1 MIIHLAR
8 RSFILFSLLLPLA
21 VKAQEPQLTPAQVRA
36 DSVQRADS
44 VGSIVSSSLPA
55 TPDQTVETTIEYQ
68 PLQNTYLL
76 RNKIGELDIESPYL
90 MNAEEYKQYQERQF
104 IRKYWQQKI
113 GEVEHNNEKKFD
125 ITDMKFNIGPADK
138 IFGPGGVQLKL
149 QGSAELIFG
158 FNHQFVDNPSLTRRA
173 KNNNVF
179 DFDEK
184 IQVNVNGK
192 VGDRL
197 NLNLSYNTEATF
209 SFDQQNIKL
218 AYKGQEDDIIQSI
231 EGGNV
236 SLDLNSQLIR
246 GSQALFG
253 VKTNLKFGRL
263 KVQAVI
269 SQQNSDAQQVSS
281 EGGAQMTK
289 YEVTADHY
297 DENKHFFLSYYFR
310 DRFETAMSTLPYASS
325 GVTINRIEVWVTN
338 RRGTYDQARNFTA
351 FIDLGEGD
359 ITHLLDQSLYTSG
372 NDYAVPANRNNA
384 LYDQLM
390 AMGDNIRSISQITT
404 TLQANGN
411 WVSGENY
418 EKVESARL
426 LTSGEYTLNPA
437 LGFISLRT
445 ALNQDE
451 VLAVAYEYTYG
462 GQVYQVGEFSTDVPS
477 GSSAGDAA
485 PALILKLLKP
495 SNNSPH
501 SANPTRKGE
510 HYGSWD
516 LMMKNFYSLGASTM
530 SSDKFELYVQYRND
544 SIGTQLQYLT
554 EGPIKGKQL
563 LRVLNADRL
572 DTKNNASPD
581 GRFDYVE
588 GYTAFSS
595 TGRIMFPVLEPFG
608 SHLAAQLGNDPALV
622 EKYCFQELYDS
633 TRVQAQEMTEKNKF
647 VLTGKY
653 KGTNS
658 SEIRLNAMNVPR
670 GSVKVT
676 AGGATLTENVDYTVD
691 YTMGVVTILNQ
702 SILDAGTQVNVQLEN
717 QSTFSMV
724 RKGLYGANLQYDFSK
739 DFSVGGTIMYMH
751 EAPLTTKVNA
761 GSEPLNNMIWGLN
774 LNYQTQ
780 LNWLSNAIE
789 EVPWMSASAPS
800 TFQIGAEFAHLV
812 PGHTNEVGKAGTAYM
827 DDFES
832 TTTGIDV
839 HYPTSWF
846 LASTPSDPA
855 NGATDTYYEDARMSN
870 DYAYNRHRAHLSW
883 YTVDPIF
890 GHPQTN
896 TPMHIKN
903 DPEALS
909 DHRTRIVYEQE
920 IYPNKEVLASED
932 TRMTVLNLSYYPTE
946 RGQYNISADRM
957 NNRGELIEPEKNWGG
972 IMRRLDNTD
981 FETSNIEYI
990 QFWLMDPR
998 LTNDESYSG
1007 ADLYINLG
1015 DISEDILR
1023 DGKKS
1028 FEHGLPLSEADR
1040 ASLDST
1046 AWGYVSKTT
1055 STTVAFSNEAG
1066 ARERQ
1071 DVGLN
1076 GLSTAQEFAYEYNG
1090 KRPYAD
1096 FVSSL
1101 RSKLDPDILTA
1112 WQQDAYSPL
1121 RDPAG
1126 DNYHYYRGTDYD
1138 QAETP
1143 ILQRYKHVNGTEGNS
1158 PESSS
1163 NDNYGTAWTLSPDI
1177 EDINR
1182 DNTLNETEKYFE
1194 YHVSLDPSQLQVG
1207 MQHISEKLE
1216 TNVTLKNGQTV
1227 KVTWYQ
1233 FKIPV
1238 KGSDVR
1244 AVGNIRN
1251 YKSIRFMRMYL
1262 TGCKQTTHL
1271 RFATLELVRG
1281 EWRNY
1286 SKGLYYNS
1294 TTGQYNTTLPGSNAL
1309 LDVQA
1314 INIEE
1319 NGARSPINYVLPP
1332 GISRQTDP
1340 GQAQLI
1346 AQNEQALVLKANH
1359 LQHNDA
1365 LAVYKNVTFDLR
1377 NYKRLQMFVHAEA
1390 IDADPDN
1397 EKVQDGDLS
1406 CFIRIGSDLK
1416 YNYYE
1421 YEIPLSITQPGVYN
1435 NDNVRDRAIVWPQ
1448 QNEFNFPLSIF
1459 TEAKT
1464 ARNKAKR
1471 AGDRSVA
1478 NNIPYVIYDTDNG
1491 RPDNKVTVVGNPT
1504 LGEIETVMIGVRN
1517 RKNNLTGGVN
1527 GEIWV
1532 NELRMSEFN
1541 EEGGVAAIANAA
1553 LKVSDI
1559 AQLNVTGRL
1568 ETAGYGSIESNVQ
1581 TRNMEDRYNVA
1592 VSAALEAGRLVPQEA
1607 HLQIPLY
1614 VSYSNE
1620 TMSPKYDPIDS
1631 DVKLKDNLE
1640 TYTTKAEKD
1649 SVRRMTNTRHENT
1662 SFSISNLKVDI
1673 HSKKKNMFYDPAN
1686 FSLSAAYNKQKETS
1700 PELENNQNSSQKGSF
1715 NYAYSFNP
1723 QPWEPFK
1730 KNEKVKDVK
1739 LLSELNIYYLPQ
1751 SWSFN
1756 TNMQRNF
1763 TALKMRDFNAFGGSE
1778 TATLPPTFSKDFM
1791 WDRNFDFKFDLTKN
1805 MKFTFHTAM
1814 NATVDEGYYTPEII
1828 KDYGFTNDYYEGWKD
1843 TLLRSMG
1850 TWGTPYT
1857 YQQVFTASWSV
1868 PFNRIPYLDC
1878 LTANASYNGTYT
1890 WNRTAGS
1897 TTNQNL
1903 GNTVASTRAIQ
1914 ADGQLN
1920 LETLY
1925 GKSTYWKQ
1933 MTQRMSARPARKTN
1947 FREKKYT
1954 QTLALEKGKPATIS
1968 HRLGSKSLKA
1978 EVKDADGKAVP
1989 AQLKAVDNNSA
2000 TLTVQQDVA
2009 AASIT
2014 IVTKDPSV
2022 RTPAEQAMDFA
2033 AFFGTMIRRVQVTY
2047 RQTNSMTVPGFNPM
2061 PGFMGQRRVDN
2072 MYAPGFDFAFGFF
2085 KDDFVEQ
2092 AKANGWLALSSE
2104 VVQPSAAAFTQDFD
2118 YKVTLEPFPGFKVQV
2133 NGKRYE
2139 AQSVSKLYGRADEAH
2154 DFTLQ
2159 QNATGSFNITQ
2170 IAIGTAF
2177 DKVGNASTMFA
2188 SKTFD
2193 RFLENRAIMAQR
2205 LENRYQGVRYPTGS
2219 TFIPD
2224 SLVGQT
2230 YRGGRVNPAAADV
2243 LVPTFLATY
2252 TGTDISRVSF
2262 NPFLSILRTM
2272 PNWSVT
2278 FDGLGRLPW
2287 MRDNFRSVTLT
2298 HAYTCKY
2305 AIGSYSSFSTW
2316 VSASGNDRTLGFT
2329 RDVTTQMPTP
2339 SASYDIS
2346 SVSLQESFSPLIGV
2360 NMTMKNSLSIKA
2372 EYRKQRNITLNVNSV
2387 QLTEGYTNEF
2397 VIGAGYTIKDFHFTK
2412 KSRDGKQSKV
2422 SNDLKLNVD
2431 VGYKNIMTLLRK
2443 VDENLTQA
2451 SSGNRVLTIKISA
2464 DYVLSQRV
2472 SLKLFY
2478 DHEGNTPLISN
2489 SYPIN
2494 TDNAGISVRLMLTR

>member
-1 MIIHLAR
+1 MRQKAIVFR
-8 RSFILFSLLLPLA
+8 ILWVAMSSLPCLL
-21 VKAQEPQLTPAQVRA
+21 EAQVSLPA
-36 DSVQRADS
+36 PQSTHSDSIQKTDTL
-44 VGSIVSSSLPA
+44 GSIVSTQLP
-55 TPDQTVETTIEYQ
+55 TPNESVETVVEYQ
-68 PLQNTYLL
+68 PDRNAYLL
-76 RNKIGELDIESPYL
+76 RTKIGDMDIENPYW
-90 MNAEEYKQYQERQF
+90 MTPEEYKQYQERQF
-104 IRKYWQQKI
+104 IHQYWQQKI
-113 GEVEHNNEKKFD
+113 SEVEHDNEKKFD

-173 KNNNVF
+173 RNNNVF

-197 NLNLSYNTEATF
+197 NMNLSYNTEASF

-218 AYKGQEDDIIQSI
+218 GYKGQEDDIIQSI

-253 VKTNLKFGRL
+253 VKSNLKFGRL
-263 KVQAVI
+263 RVQTVI

-289 YEVTADHY
+289 YEVEADHY
-297 DENKHFFLSYYFR
+297 DENKHFFLGYYFR
-310 DRFETAMSTLPYASS
+310 DHFETGMSTLPYASS

-351 FIDLGEGD
+351 YIDLGEGD
-359 ITHLLDQSLYTSG
+359 ITHMLDQTLYASG
-372 NDYAVPANRNNA
+372 FENATPANRNNK
-384 LYDQLM
+384 LYDQLIG
-390 AMGDNIRSISQITT
+390 MGEDIRSISQVSQA
-404 TLQANGN
+404 LQAQPQ
-411 WVSGENY
+411 WISGENY

-426 LTSGEYTLNPA
+426 LTSGEYTLNAA

-462 GQVYQVGEFSTDVPS
+462 GQVYQVGEFSTDVPTS
-477 GSSAGDAA
+477 SSAGSAA

-495 SNNSPH
+495 SNNAPH
-501 SANPTRKGE
+501 PANSTRKGE
-510 HYGSWD
+510 HYGAWD
-516 LMMKNFYSLGASTM
+516 LMMKNVYSLGASTM
-530 SSDKFELYVQYRND
+530 SSDKFELYVLYKND
-544 SIGTQLQYLT
+544 SIGTELQYLT
-554 EGPIKGKQL
+554 EGAIRSKQL
-563 LRVLNADRL
+563 LRVMNLDRL
-572 DTKNNASPD
+572 DSKNNASSD
-581 GRFDYVE
+581 GRFDYIE

-608 SHLAAQLGNDPALV
+608 SHLAAQLGNDPRLV

-633 TRVQAQEMTEKNKF
+633 TLVQAQEMTEKNKF
-647 VLTGKY
+647 VLQGKY

-676 AGGATLTENVDYTVD
+676 AGGATLVENVDYTVD

-717 QSTFSMV
+717 QSTFSML

-739 DFSVGGTIMYMH
+739 DFNIGGTIMYLH

-761 GSEPLNNMIWGLN
+761 GSEPLSNMIWGLN
-774 LNYQTQ
+774 LNYKTD
-780 LNWLSNAIE
+780 LNGLSNAIDQI
-789 EVPWMSASAPS
+789 PWMSATAPS
-800 TFQIGAEFAHLV
+800 SFQIGAEFAHLV

-832 TTTGIDV
+832 TTTGIDI
-839 HYPTSWF
+839 HYPTAWY
-846 LASTPSDPA
+846 LASTPSDPS
-855 NGATDTYYEDARMSN
+855 NGSSDNYFADARMSN
-870 DYAYNRHRAHLSW
+870 DVRYNQHRARIAW

-903 DPEALS
+903 DPDILS

-920 IYPNKEVLASED
+920 IYPNKDVLATED
-932 TRMTVLNLSYYPTE
+932 TRMTVLNLSYYPQE
-946 RGQYNISADRM
+946 RGAYNLSVDRMSAD
-957 NNRGELIEPEKNWGG
+957 GELVEPEKNWGG

-998 LTNDESYSG
+998 LTNDDSFSG

-1028 FEHGLPLSEADR
+1028 FEHGLPLSEVDR

-1046 AWGYVSKTT
+1046 IWGYVPRTT
-1055 STTVAFSNEAG
+1055 STTIAFSNESG

-1076 GLSTAQEFAYEYNG
+1076 GLSTAQEFAYEFNG
-1090 KRPYAD
+1090 VRPYAD
-1096 FVSSL
+1096 YVTQL
-1101 RSKLDPDILTA
+1101 RQKLSPSVVQA
-1112 WQQDAYSPL
+1112 WQDDPYSPL

-1138 QAETP
+1138 QVEVS
-1143 ILQRYKHVNGTEGNS
+1143 ILDRYKYVNGTEGNS

-1163 NDNYGTAWTLSPDI
+1163 SDLYGTAWTLTPDI
-1177 EDINR
+1177 EDVNQ
-1182 DNTLNETEKYFE
+1182 DNTLSETEKYFE
-1194 YHVSLDPSQLQVG
+1194 YHVSLDPSQLEVG
-1207 MQHISEKLE
+1207 MQHIAEKLE
-1216 TNVTLKNGQTV
+1216 TDVTLKNGQTV

-1233 FKIPV
+1233 FKIPI
-1238 KGSDVR
+1238 KGSEVR

-1251 YKSIRFMRMYL
+1251 YRSIRFMRMYM
-1262 TGCKQTTHL
+1262 TGCKQATHL

-1281 EWRNY
+1281 DWRNY
-1286 SKGLYYNS
+1286 TKGLYYNALTS
-1294 TTGQYNTTLPGSNAL
+1294 QHNTILPGSNAL

-1314 INIEE
+1314 VNIEE
-1319 NGARSPINYVLPP
+1319 NGARLPINYVLPP

-1346 AQNEQALVLKANH
+1346 AQNEQALVLNVNH

-1365 LAVYKNVTFDLR
+1365 LAVYKNITFDLR
-1377 NYKRLQMFVHAEA
+1377 NYKRLKMFVHAEA
-1390 IDADPDN
+1390 IASDPEN
-1397 EKVQDGDLS
+1397 EQIQDGDLS
-1406 CFIRIGSDLK
+1406 CFIRLGSDLK
-1416 YNYYE
+1416 NNYYE
-1421 YEIPLSITQPGVYN
+1421 YEIPLQLTQPGVYN
-1435 NDNVRDRAIVWPQ
+1435 NDNDRDRALVWPAE
-1448 QNEFNFPLSIF
+1448 NEFDFPLSVF
-1459 TEAKT
+1459 TDAKT

-1471 AGDRSVA
+1471 AGDQTVGNA
-1478 NNIPYVIYDTDNG
+1478 IPYIVYDVENG
-1491 RPDNKVTVVGNPT
+1491 RPNNKVTVIGNPT

-1517 RKNNLTGGVN
+1517 RKNNRTGGVN
-1527 GEIWV
+1527 GEVWV

-1541 EEGGVAAIANAA
+1541 EEGGVAALANAA
-1553 LKVSDI
+1553 LKISDI
-1559 AQLNVTGRL
+1559 AQVNVTGRL

-1592 VSAALEAGRLVPQEA
+1592 VSAALEAGRLFPEKA

-1614 VSYSNE
+1614 VSYTNDVQ
-1620 TMSPKYDPIDS
+1620 SPKYDPIDS
-1631 DVKLKDNLE
+1631 DIRLRDNLE
-1640 TYTTKAEKD
+1640 TYTTKSQKD
-1649 SVRRMTNTRHENT
+1649 SVRESTNTKRDAV
-1662 SFSISNLKVDI
+1662 SFSVSNLKVDI

-1686 FSLSAAYNKQKETS
+1686 FSISAAYNKQKESS
-1700 PELENNQNSSQKGSF
+1700 PELENNQTSSQKGSF
-1715 NYAYSFNP
+1715 NYTYSFNP

-1730 KNEKVKDVK
+1730 KNDKVKDVK
-1739 LLSELNIYYLPQ
+1739 LLSEFNIYYLPQ
-1751 SWSFN
+1751 SWAFN
-1756 TNMQRNF
+1756 TNMSRNF
-1763 TALKMRDFNAFGGSE
+1763 SMLRMRDFNVAGSSTE
-1778 TATLPPTFSKDFM
+1778 SSLPPTFSKDFM

-1814 NATVDEGYYTPEII
+1814 NATVDEGYYSPEII
-1828 KDYGFTNDYYEGWKD
+1828 KDYAFTHDYYEAWKD

-1857 YQQVFTASWSV
+1857 YQQVFTAAWNV

-1878 LTANASYNGTYT
+1878 LTANVSYNGTYT

-1897 TTNQNL
+1897 TTNQDL
-1903 GNTVASTRAIQ
+1903 GNTIGSTRAIQ

-1933 MTQRMSARPARKTN
+1933 MTQRMSGRPNRRSN

-1954 QTLALEKGKPATIS
+1954 QTIALEKGKPATINHKLAS
-1968 HRLGSKSLKA
+1968 QTLNVQVLDSAGNK
-1978 EVKDADGKAVP
+1978 VP
-1989 AQLKAVDNNSA
+1989 ATLKPVDNNSVI
-2000 TLTVQQDVA
+2000 LTVKQDVA
-2009 AASIT
+2009 LASIT
-2014 IVTKDPSV
+2014 ITTKNPNE
-2022 RTPAEQAMDFA
+2022 RTAGQQALDFA
-2033 AFFGTMIRRVQVTY
+2033 AYFGTMIRRLQVTY
-2047 RQTNSMTVPGFNPM
+2047 RRTESMTVPGFSPM
-2061 PGFMGQRRVDN
+2061 VGFMGQKHVDN
-2072 MYAPGFDFAFGFF
+2072 LYAPGFDFSFGFF
-2085 KDDFVEQ
+2085 KDDFVQQ
-2092 AKANGWLALSSE
+2092 AKSNGWLSLSQD
-2104 VVQPSAAAFTQDFD
+2104 VVQPAGSARTSDLD
-2118 YKVTLEPFPGFKVQV
+2118 IKLTLEPFPGFKIQV

-2139 AQSVSKLYGRADEAH
+2139 AQSVSMLYGRVDEMS
-2154 DFTLQ
+2154 DYTLQ

-2177 DKVGNASTMFA
+2177 DKIGDASTMFA
-2188 SKTFD
+2188 SKNFD
-2193 RFLENRAIMAQR
+2193 RFLENRELMTQR
-2205 LENRYQGVRYPTGS
+2205 LNTRYQGVRYPSGS

-2224 SLVGQT
+2224 SLVGKT
-2230 YRGGRVNPAAADV
+2230 YKGSGINSGSADV
-2243 LVPTFLATY
+2243 LIPAFLATY
-2252 TGTDISRVSF
+2252 TGRNINTISF
-2262 NPFLSILRTM
+2262 NPFLSVLHTM
-2272 PNWSVT
+2272 PNWSVS

-2287 MRDNFRSVTLT
+2287 MRDHFRSVTLT
-2298 HAYTCKY
+2298 HAYVCKY

-2316 VSASGNDRTLGFT
+2316 VSAGENDRTLGFT
-2329 RDVTTQMPTP
+2329 RDVTTQMPIP
-2339 SASYDIS
+2339 SASYDVS

-2360 NMTMKNSLSIKA
+2360 NMTMKNSLSLKA
-2372 EYRKQRNITLNVNSV
+2372 EYRKQRNMTLNITSV
-2387 QLTEGYTNEF
+2387 QLMEGHTNEF
-2397 VIGAGYTIKDFHFTK
+2397 VIGAGYTIKDLHFTAK
-2412 KSRDGKQSKV
+2412 NRDGKQRKV

-2431 VGYKNIMTLLRK
+2431 VSYKNIMTLLRK
-2443 VDENLTQA
+2443 VDENLTQV
-2451 SSGNRVLTIKISA
+2451 SSGNRVLGIKISA
-2464 DYVLSQRV
+2464 DYVVSQRV
-2472 SLKLFY
+2472 SLQFFY

-2494 TDNAGISVRLMLTR
+2494 TDNAGISIKLMLTR